1 MKRLALLWGLG
12 VLVCTPMSAFAT
24 SYSFQTV
31 ISPAGTNITQLLA
44 DFHIEGA
51 GSDFAAPATG
61 LQPRLCD
68 QV

>member
-1 MKRLALLWGLG
+1 
-12 VLVCTPMSAFAT
+12 MSAFAT